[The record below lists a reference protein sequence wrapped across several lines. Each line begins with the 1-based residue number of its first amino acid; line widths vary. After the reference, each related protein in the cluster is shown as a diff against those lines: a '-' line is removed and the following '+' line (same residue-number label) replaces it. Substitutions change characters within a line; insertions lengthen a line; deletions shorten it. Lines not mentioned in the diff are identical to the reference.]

1 MEHSLQTILSI
12 ENVRVKA
19 HHGWYPAERK
29 IGGMYSIS
37 VFIYKHTDAAE
48 SYNEITDTINYESIH
63 AIILEEM
70 KVEYTLIEHCA
81 TSLLDNLKVLH
92 EASIW
97 EVTLVIED
105 VPIRVCRSNQLY
117 YQRLAS

>member
-37 VFIYKHTDAAE
+37 VFIYKYTHAAE
-48 SYNEITDTINYESIH
+48 SYIEIADTINYESIH

-70 KVEYTLIEHCA
+70 KVEYTLIEHC
-81 TSLLDNLKVLH
+81 TKSLWDKLKVLQ
-92 EASIW
+92 EESIW
-97 EVTLVIED
+97 EVKLVKED
-105 VPIRVCRSNQLY
+105 VPIKFVGQTSFTIKG
-117 YQRLAS
+117 